1 MLSDILQQIKKYSR
15 YLINNAFYCSIL
27 SDILQQIKKY
37 LKYLINNAFCYICLN
52 FCVDRC
58 TSSYIYKTVTEV
70 ILVSRN
76 CQTMLSDILQQIKKY
91 SRYLINNAFYQIY
104 CRTVTELILVLRNC
118 LLHNAFRHPSVDQE
132 ILQRMSLTHTF
143 FQICLHCSVDTN
155 ITSCLTMLSKK
166 QVSKNCLLLN
176 TSFSR

>member
-1 MLSDILQQIKKYSR
+1 MVSYILQWIKKIFQISDEQCMLLDLFTFCVDRFLSSYMYKTVTEVILVSKK
-15 YLINNAFYCSIL
+15 LFKLEIL

-104 CRTVTELILVLRNC
+104 CRTVTELILVSRNC

-132 ILQRMSLTHTF
+132 ILQSM
-143 FQICLHCSVDTN
+143 
-155 ITSCLTMLSKK
+155 
-166 QVSKNCLLLN
+166 
-176 TSFSR
+176 